1 MLTSEEQMQIIKDAI
16 TSGYKGPIFKLID
29 EGHIQKSQIATT
41 ENQQEQGLRG
51 SDGNTAMAFPES
63 SGDFNTQGMDFDVDI
78 RKYDNQ
84 GNLVR
89 SYNKV
94 PPGVQNL
101 QMGEEEGTVIET
113 PSQYQ
118 DGGFYPNPNQ
128 PVNIQVDNEKK
139 RREQEKRN
147 DIELKAK
154 IDKEQTEI
162 YSNMLDPINVA
173 DAVGMTGI
181 PVISEAGDLVS
192 AGISTARGNYTDASL
207 SMAGIAVPFAG
218 GAALKHG
225 KKTYNVMDRNF
236 KGYMKQI
243 DNREDLVKEYNK
255 RNNVYRTDNI
265 TGPVIKNKE
274 LTDAARHYGFDPKDP
289 KQMAE
294 FLGTTPTRGSGNRAG
309 WSGSWGG
316 SDIKYYGNYP
326 GQTLNRYGLAP
337 SRNAFTTK
345 VNLFGD
351 DIAKLSDNQLYDR
364 ISALDAQSMHNPNL
378 NIFETARDVG
388 KLDNLPHGA
397 IINTN
402 TIHPPGIDV
411 TSQLVGRTNIPIRQ
425 SKGVLSA
432 DEVRQLTNYG
442 KNPFATFQ
450 EGGFNSNKEK
460 PKGMMHSTPVH
471 TFPTKREELNTAIDR
486 VVGLENESDR
496 PKIKKMLQATNFVEN
511 SMGNNPK
518 AYGRKYTNSQASI
531 DPIMFTDLFSPKID
545 DKGKS
550 QGFTTTQ
557 KKHFKRLEELGLPS
571 DSTKFK
577 EELQADNPLAATYAM
592 RMVYGKSPKSIP
604 EVGDTAKAFKYYN
617 DNYRKN
623 NKITDLTESKKRFY
637 EGYKSKFQIGGIRK
651 YHEGGTADQDHI
663 DMMNMGTLDAHN
675 AEGNTGGNTGDGTG
689 VGEWNP
695 ATGMYNAPEADV
707 MFKWNNQ
714 DGFGVD
720 WKNMGAGLK
729 KAANWGREVWDKSST
744 LGKVGIGLTAGI
756 PAAGLAPAIASDW
769 SGFKNAMGFQK
780 GGFNFNKNSGKG
792 YYSPEAIKE
801 RQKNKKINWE
811 NLELGAGFAP
821 YLGEV
826 IDAKNTIKDLRAGNY
841 GGAAL
846 NATGFMIPFVP
857 GGAIKRGF
865 KKLFGKKTP
874 ITTAITKNIPEY
886 KLPVNNQKLLGHKKV
901 YRAVKPELA
910 DNIMKPLDLTLT
922 DKVASNGVKRVQPEA
937 NLAWFGPNKGAY
949 DESGKQLFEASL
961 KWKNPYH
968 IDIDEVWSSEK
979 LQKIKD
985 AGHDI
990 IIAGS
995 DQYSQIPLDKNVIQ
1009 NLKRIRQ
1016 TGGLKKKCKYGCW

>member
-16 TSGYKGPIFKLID
+16 TSGYNGPIFKLID
-29 EGHIQKSQIATT
+29 EGHMQKAQIAAT

-84 GNLVR
+84 GNLVK

-94 PPGVQNL
+94 PPGVKNL
-101 QMGEEEGTVIET
+101 QMGEGEGTVIET

-218 GAALKHG
+218 GAALKQG

-337 SRNAFTTK
+337 SRHAFTTK
-345 VNLFGD
+345 INLFDD

-378 NIFETARDVG
+378 NIFKTARDVG
-388 KLDNLPHGA
+388 KLDNLPHGS

-402 TIHPPGIDV
+402 TIQPPGIDV
-411 TSQLVGRTNIPIRQ
+411 TSQIVGRTNIPIRQ

-450 EGGFNSNKEK
+450 EGGVRRKN
-460 PKGMMHSTPVH
+460 
-471 TFPTKREELNTAIDR
+471 LNTAIDE
-486 VVGLENESDR
+486 VVKLEDTSN
-496 PKIKKMLQATNFVEN
+496 KKKVKKLLEVTNFMEN
-511 SMGNNPK
+511 SMGYNPE
-518 AYGRKYTNSQASI
+518 AYNRTYTNSQASI
-531 DPIMFTDLFSPKID
+531 DEIMLNDLF
-545 DKGKS
+545 DKKKDKEGNPTKHS
-550 QGFTTTQ
+550 ATQ
-557 KKHFKRLEELGLPS
+557 KKYFTMLKNAGLPTNKSKFQEELTS
-571 DSTKFK
+571 DNSK
-577 EELQADNPLAATYAM
+577 AAVNAM
-592 RMVYGKSPKSIP
+592 RMVYGKSPEPIP
-604 EVGDTAKAFKYYN
+604 EVTDTLGMFNYYN

-623 NKITDLTESKKRFY
+623 TKIKDLTESKKRFY
-637 EGYKSKFQIGGIRK
+637 EGYKS
-651 YHEGGTADQDHI
+651 T
-663 DMMNMGTLDAHN
+663 
-675 AEGNTGGNTGDGTG
+675 
-689 VGEWNP
+689 
-695 ATGMYNAPEADV
+695 
-707 MFKWNNQ
+707 
-714 DGFGVD
+714 
-720 WKNMGAGLK
+720 
-729 KAANWGREVWDKSST
+729 
-744 LGKVGIGLTAGI
+744 
-756 PAAGLAPAIASDW
+756 
-769 SGFKNAMGFQK
+769 FQK
-780 GGFNFNKNSGKG
+780 GGFNFNKKKD
-792 YYSPEAIKE
+792 YSQEAIKE
-801 RQKNKKINWE
+801 RKENSTINYE
-811 NLELGAGFAP
+811 DAELAASFLP
-821 YLGEV
+821 YAGEV
-826 IDAKNTIKDLRAGNY
+826 IDAKNTVKSLKDGKY
-841 GGAAL
+841 GEAAL
-846 NATGFMIPFVP
+846 HAAGFMIPFVP
-857 GGAIKRGF
+857 GGALVRGA
-865 KKLFGKKTP
+865 KKLFGKADEIVPMKTTKVGEHTISKEGFDDMMKYQIPPAKYNTELLESPQNVHRAVRNPIDPATGEIDRIYQHGPVANPTAGLTP
-874 ITTAITKNIPEY
+874 ITTKELAEKTALELNPNVYTHKSKFNVGMSTSPNKAEIENFYAYRLKDAPGYYGGKAGINPFMKGKTKWDLSYNLNP
-886 KLPVNNQKLLGHKKV
+886 NQKILNAKDYNRFMSNQSNMLKGTKTQANILERLG
-901 YRAVKPELA
+901 Y
-910 DNIMKPLDLTLT
+910 T
-922 DKVASNGVKRVQPEA
+922 GVKKFPDSDELQFLNPKKS
-937 NLAWFGPNKGAY
+937 LFLKGVN
-949 DESGKQLFEASL
+949 Q
-961 KWKNPYH
+961 
-968 IDIDEVWSSEK
+968 ID
-979 LQKIKD
+979 
-985 AGHDI
+985 
-990 IIAGS
+990 
-995 DQYSQIPLDKNVIQ
+995 
-1009 NLKRIRQ
+1009 NLKK
-1016 TGGLKKKCKYGCW
+1016 GGMRRKCKYGCW